1 MLHLPAASKRKADNI
16 IWDWLSIIFNVDLSV
31 EFSIFKVVLLRAR
44 GKKHEWLI
52 SMNNNFN
59 NNKLAASQ
67 LGLSWGVLAVTLP
80 RKAFFPLSSVPLW
93 IQSTLF
99 YYSST
104 GGELIFP

>member
-1 MLHLPAASKRKADNI
+1 
-16 IWDWLSIIFNVDLSV
+16 VDLSV

-67 LGLSWGVLAVTLP
+67 LGLS
-80 RKAFFPLSSVPLW
+80 
-93 IQSTLF
+93 
-99 YYSST
+99 
-104 GGELIFP
+104 